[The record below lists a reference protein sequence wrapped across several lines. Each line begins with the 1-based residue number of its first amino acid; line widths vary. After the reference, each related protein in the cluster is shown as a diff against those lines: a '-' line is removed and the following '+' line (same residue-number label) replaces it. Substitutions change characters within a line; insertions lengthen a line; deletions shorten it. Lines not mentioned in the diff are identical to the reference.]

1 MHKEII
7 ISIVIVGA
15 ILVTNYITQNYTNYS
30 IEVVSNNLAQVRS
43 EVLDEKIG
51 NEKIAE
57 STKQIQQS
65 WNNVREK
72 LAYYLEHDEL
82 EKIETEITSIL
93 SYVEKEEYAEA
104 LASVDR
110 GTYILQHLMEKEE
123 FTLINIF

>member
-15 ILVTNYITQNYTNYS
+15 ILITNYITQNYTKYS
-30 IEVVSNNLAQVRS
+30 IEIVSDSLSKVRN
-43 EVLDEKIG
+43 EVLDENTENGKVI
-51 NEKIAE
+51 E
-57 STKQIQQS
+57 STKQVQEL
-65 WNNVREK
+65 WNDVREK

-93 SYVEKEEYAEA
+93 SYAEKKEYADA

-123 FTLINIF
+123 FTLINVF